1 MAEIEARLAELGI
14 ELPDTPPPI
23 ANYVPG
29 VRTGNLL
36 YLSGLGPAD
45 PPGGTAPSGKVGS
58 DLTTEQGY
66 EAARLTGINIIA
78 RMKGELGD
86 LDRVNRVVKLL
97 GMVNSDPSFNQQ
109 PAVVNGC
116 SDLLVEVFG
125 DKGRHARSR
134 RRHGIAAQRH
144 PRRDRDHHR
153 SGRLNDDQ
161 WPCTNH

>member
-1 MAEIEARLAELGI
+1 MAEIEARLVELGI

-45 PPGGTAPSGKVGS
+45 PPGGAAPSGKVGS
-58 DLTTEQGY
+58 DLSAEEGY

-125 DKGRHARSR
+125 DKGRHARSAV
-134 RRHGIAAQRH
+134 GMASL
-144 PRRDRDHHR
+144 P
-153 SGRLNDDQ
+153 NDIPVEIEIIIEVAD
-161 WPCTNH
+161 